1 MGLASGG
8 LKVVCQWK
16 NLNQPIPKLTN
27 DQYGKHE
34 QRLTYLICHFI
45 KHVVIP

>member
-1 MGLASGG
+1 MTKIGLEGCFIEKWASDR

-34 QRLTYLICHFI
+34 QRLTY
-45 KHVVIP
+45 